1 MLKELEYQKDELAD
15 TQRQH
20 KETVTRM
27 ERKFF
32 EEKIRLQKE
41 ANRKISELA
50 SKAHKEA
57 VLNLNETT
65 KEIYKENIRMAES
78 LRYHVQEG
86 EELSKQNRA
95 LLQANRQLME
105 EKDLHNV
112 IVKEKV
118 LQVKQQAQEIK
129 DLNTK
134 IESMEHS
141 LSHVVREF
149 EHEREII
156 GKLARRELNEVRKV
170 AARLRENLEVKSY
183 EMKHIKRLAQHVL
196 DQRTKLE
203 RFFMDSFDHVRCQI
217 VKERE
222 QAKKAAHNDY
232 NKKIREVMSKKAQ
245 FPPVQS
251 FRANATPL
259 TNNQFNLSTAT
270 AVATSLMKPPLSPP
284 TQTAI
289 AAEDPSITS
298 TTTQHQYQTAAPAAA
313 VHAAG
318 NASQVDIHDLSWAD
332 KERVLRLLFA
342 KMNGIALGVDDDD
355 GDEDGAGAAAEEED
369 PSIQD
374 YQNDFYDDSMY
385 HDGNGHGGGAGPVP
399 PSEFNNVVE
408 FSPQQQGQTQEGSSQ
423 QREPTLPRGTQPQ
436 QEPTKQNDLI
446 ITELAAGGDAQNSDI
461 PLQDD
466 HTQSE
471 NGDNNGG
478 GGNRDEG
485 EPGFLTTAYS
495 GSRRNL
501 LPKSDNSLPPIIS
514 AGITPRTE
522 TSRAASITSNK

>member
-1 MLKELEYQKDELAD
+1 MLKELEYQKEELAD

-86 EELSKQNRA
+86 EELSKQNRE

-203 RFFMDSFDHVRCQI
+203 RFFMDAFDHVRCQLQ
-217 VKERE
+217 RE
-222 QAKKAAHNDY
+222 CEQTKKQAYTNY
-232 NKKIREVMSKKAQ
+232 NKKIREVMSKKTAP

-251 FRANATPL
+251 FRPNATPL
-259 TNNQFNLSTAT
+259 TNHFNLSAAT

-289 AAEDPSITS
+289 AAEDASEAA
-298 TTTQHQYQTAAPAAA
+298 TAKPLRAGPA
-313 VHAAG
+313 
-318 NASQVDIHDLSWAD
+318 QVDIKDLSWAD

-342 KMNGIALGVDDDD
+342 KMNGVALGVEGEENIEEPILDD
-355 GDEDGAGAAAEEED
+355 EQSYQE
-369 PSIQD
+369 
-374 YQNDFYDDSMY
+374 YQNDFYDDSAY
-385 HDGNGHGGGAGPVP
+385 HDGNGHGGVEVGPIVDVGLAQAEVP
-399 PSEFNNVVE
+399 ETVLGPFDAISVAPS
-408 FSPQQQGQTQEGSSQ
+408 SSFAVTTPNDQ
-423 QREPTLPRGTQPQ
+423 SI
-436 QEPTKQNDLI
+436 KNDLVV
-446 ITELAAGGDAQNSDI
+446 TEMGDAQSI
-461 PLQDD
+461 QDG
-466 HTQSE
+466 HS
-471 NGDNNGG
+471 
-478 GGNRDEG
+478 DEG
-485 EPGFLTTAYS
+485 GRDDGESGFLTTAYS

-501 LPKSDNSLPPIIS
+501 LPKSENTLPPIIS

-522 TSRAASITSNK
+522 TSRAASVTSNK